1 MRARARV
8 RDRWANPVVDR
19 LSPGPRPPV
28 PTLASLALLAVMA
41 KGGMDLYDFLDK
53 HPKELDEPLIRKIV
67 HQSALVLDHCH
78 GRGVVHRDI
87 KPEARHWVPST
98 RLSLSLLSFRSCPP
112 LFRH

>member
-1 MRARARV
+1 
-8 RDRWANPVVDR
+8 
-19 LSPGPRPPV
+19 
-28 PTLASLALLAVMA
+28 MA

-53 HPKELDEPLIRKIV
+53 HPKELDESLIRKIV

-98 RLSLSLLSFRSCPP
+98 RLSLSLLSFRLCPP

>member
-1 MRARARV
+1 
-8 RDRWANPVVDR
+8 
-19 LSPGPRPPV
+19 
-28 PTLASLALLAVMA
+28 MA

-53 HPKELDEPLIRKIV
+53 HPKELDESLIRKIV